1 MNDLRVSAL
10 QFDMAW
16 ENKEKNLQHTEKLLE
31 SLQGKTDIAVLPEM
45 FTTGFSMNSRQ
56 LAEPMSGETMQC
68 LHRWATAFNMAV
80 AGSFI
85 AEEGGNFYNRGFFI
99 TPENEALFYDKRHL
113 YRIGEE
119 GNSFLPGNKP
129 LIIPYRGWNIRLLIC
144 YDLRFPVWA
153 RNVDNGYDLLIYTA
167 NWPASRAHVWKTL
180 LAARAIENMAYVCGV
195 NRTGG
200 VRKDNIFEY
209 AGHSQILDAKGKTLA
224 TTQEFKE
231 DICTAT
237 LRLDELQRFREKFP
251 AWRDADTFSISD

>member
-85 AEEGGNFYNRGFFI
+85 AEEGGNFYNRGFFM
-99 TPENEALFYDKRHL
+99 Y
-113 YRIGEE
+113 
-119 GNSFLPGNKP
+119 NK
-129 LIIPYRGWNIRLLIC
+129 C
-144 YDLRFPVWA
+144 
-153 RNVDNGYDLLIYTA
+153 
-167 NWPASRAHVWKTL
+167 
-180 LAARAIENMAYVCGV
+180 
-195 NRTGG
+195 
-200 VRKDNIFEY
+200 EY
-209 AGHSQILDAKGKTLA
+209 NL
-224 TTQEFKE
+224 
-231 DICTAT
+231 
-237 LRLDELQRFREKFP
+237 
-251 AWRDADTFSISD
+251 

>member
-10 QFDMAW
+10 QFNMAW
-16 ENKEKNLQHTEKLLE
+16 ENKEKNLEYAEKLLG

-85 AEEGGNFYNRGFFI
+85 AEESGNFYNRGFFI
-99 TPENEALFYDKRHL
+99 TPENEAFFYDKRHL

-129 LIIPYRGWNIRLLIC
+129 LIVPYRGWNIRLLIC
-144 YDLRFPVWA
+144 
-153 RNVDNGYDLLIYTA
+153 YDLLIYTA

-180 LAARAIENMAYVCGV
+180 LAARAIENMAYVCGA
-195 NRTGG
+195 NRIGG

-209 AGHSQILDAKGKTLA
+209 AGHSQILDAKGKILA
-224 TTQEFKE
+224 ATQEFKE

-237 LRLDELQRFREKFP
+237 LCLDELQRFREKFP